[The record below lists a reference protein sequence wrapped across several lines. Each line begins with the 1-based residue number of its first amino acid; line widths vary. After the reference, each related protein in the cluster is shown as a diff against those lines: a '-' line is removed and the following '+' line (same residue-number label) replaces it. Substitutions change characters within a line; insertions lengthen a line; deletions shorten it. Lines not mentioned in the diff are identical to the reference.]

1 MRLSTNSN
9 ITRIRITFVFFYM
22 GKSTYCDTSRDFN
35 YRFRTNSNRIRPCRL
50 RTITK
55 SNGMIVS
62 SYSTRTKSIGILLY
76 SFCIITKSTAI

>member
-9 ITRIRITFVFFYM
+9 ITSLRITSVFFYM
-22 GKSTYCDTSRDFN
+22 GKSTYCDTSINFD
-35 YRFRTNSNRIRPCRL
+35 YRFRTNSNRISPCRL
-50 RTITK
+50 RTITN

-62 SYSTRTKSIGILLY
+62 SYSTRTKSTGILLY